1 MLGAGGGTKTTN
13 GCHFPYENVNLGSLM
28 TLQLGRWCGA
38 TFGLKVAQILEK
50 LLFFTRSATHPRG
63 ALSGTHPRAG
73 ISEGKT
79 INEDEGLQRSD
90 TPLEL
95 RSQRGGLLCNL

>member
-1 MLGAGGGTKTTN
+1 
-13 GCHFPYENVNLGSLM
+13 M

-95 RSQRGGLLCNL
+95 RSQRGGLEVSR